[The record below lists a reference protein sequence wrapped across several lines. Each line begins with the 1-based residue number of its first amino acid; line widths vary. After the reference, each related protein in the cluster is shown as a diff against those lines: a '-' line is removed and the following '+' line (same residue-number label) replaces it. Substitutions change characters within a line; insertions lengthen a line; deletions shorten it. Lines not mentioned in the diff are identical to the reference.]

1 MNELKMIEN
10 DLVPVYE
17 TDKGIKVVNGRELH
31 QVLQSGQ
38 DFSTWVK
45 KRLSECDAE
54 ENEDFDLFH
63 NSVEQVSGTKYRI
76 DYIIKLDI
84 AKEMAMLERNEKG
97 KQVRKYFIAVEEKY
111 KQNALDVA
119 QLSPE
124 LQMFNKIFQSVA
136 QQQLE
141 QKRQAEEISKQ
152 GEQIKQIEQTQTA
165 IAETFS
171 KVDDTED
178 FQHWVNNCITKIAE
192 SPYFT
197 NGTTRSMKYSLA
209 RNESYERLMRKRN
222 CRLDDRVQRAKGRAL
237 EVNPSIKKAELQKI
251 NKLYVIANDKDLR
264 PAYELV
270 IKEMMMC
277 YCVKSA

>member
-17 TDKGIKVVNGRELH
+17 TDKGIKVVYGSELH
-31 QVLQSGQ
+31 RVLEV
-38 DFSTWVK
+38 STPYRTWAER
-45 KRLSECDAE
+45 RLTDCDAE
-54 ENEDFDLFH
+54 ENKDY
-63 NSVEQVSGTKYRI
+63 SSEQICTVAGGTPKKEH
-76 DYIIKLDI
+76 IICLDI

-171 KVDDTED
+171 KVDDTES

-197 NGTTRSMKYSLA
+197 NGSTRNMKYSLA
-209 RNESYERLMRKRN
+209 RSESYERLMRKRN

-237 EVNPSIKKAELQKI
+237 EERPDIKKAELQKI